1 MLIKDINIKSLV
13 SGDKSARITL
23 ETLKPEDIPILA
35 ELSNKMEIE
44 VLFIDK
50 LKQLDH
56 ICGSESVC
64 RICHP
69 EIIDKQDKK
78 V

>member
-1 MLIKDINIKSLV
+1 MLMLIKDINIKSLV

-44 VLFIDK
+44 VLSYMWK
-50 LKQLDH
+50 
-56 ICGSESVC
+56 
-64 RICHP
+64 
-69 EIIDKQDKK
+69 
-78 V
+78 